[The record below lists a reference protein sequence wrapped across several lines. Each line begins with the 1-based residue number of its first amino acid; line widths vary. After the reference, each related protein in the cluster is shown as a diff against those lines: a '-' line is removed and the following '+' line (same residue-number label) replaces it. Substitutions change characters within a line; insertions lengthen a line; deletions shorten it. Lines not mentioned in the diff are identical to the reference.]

1 MHIADPERNG
11 NGKRASHLGVKDN
24 CSERCHDSN
33 ARRLLCANVCVF
45 LCARHLF
52 LELFGE
58 QSSGLTMLSFI
69 TILNHI
75 IYLIFCFAYELFI
88 ISS

>member
-11 NGKRASHLGVKDN
+11 NGERTSHLGVKDN
-24 CSERCHDSN
+24 CSERC
-33 ARRLLCANVCVF
+33 AQAFMF
-45 LCARHLF
+45 LCVWHLF

-58 QSSGLTMLSFI
+58 QSSSLTMLSFI

-75 IYLIFCFAYELFI
+75 KCLILDFAYELFI
-88 ISS
+88 IFL